1 MHSLEWKKQARADLL
16 AIVDHITQDNP
27 DAAEKLADE
36 IEAKAEQ
43 LKKHPNLFRA
53 GRKRGTRELVA
64 HPNYILIYRIVGKV
78 VEVLRVKH
86 AAQQG
91 PSNKSGAYANR

>member
-16 AIVDHITQDNP
+16 AIVAHIAQDNP

-36 IEAKAEQ
+36 IEAKAEK
-43 LKKHPNLFRA
+43 LRTHPNLFRA

-64 HPNYILIYRIVGKV
+64 HENYLVIYRVMGNTVII
-78 VEVLRVKH
+78 LRVKH
-86 AAQQG
+86 AAQLW
-91 PSNKSGAYANR
+91 P